1 MGDVMATNDRSH
13 SAWTTDSEHPEA
25 RFAADYAL
33 QLDICASLLAVADSL
48 PGSLNTTT
56 IDILSKLVQSTWEAH
71 LKLLGEVILPLVAR
85 RHESISDVQKLFTP
99 LTRQHIEISS
109 LNDELTECFEMI
121 ARGEPVESGML
132 GFLIRNAA
140 DRRREHVDWEKA
152 LLSPLLPKIL
162 SPTERQV
169 YAEWAAANPWPY
181 EGFNV
186 PNISDLN

>member
-1 MGDVMATNDRSH
+1 MVINDRPNT
-13 SAWTTDSEHPEA
+13 AWATDNEHPAA
-25 RFAADYAL
+25 RFTADCAL

-71 LKLLGEVILPLVAR
+71 LKLLGEVILPLITR
-85 RHESISDVQKLFTP
+85 RHENITDVQKLFTP

-109 LNDELTECFEMI
+109 LNDELAECFEMV
-121 ARGEPVESGML
+121 AQGESVESSML

-140 DRRREHVDWEKA
+140 ERRREHVEWEKA
-152 LLSPLLPKIL
+152 LLGPLLPKVIT
-162 SPTERQV
+162 PAERQA
-169 YAEWAAANPWPY
+169 YAEWVAANPWPY

-186 PNISDLN
+186 PTINGLN